1 MGEEK
6 SVIGRCQENAGK
18 SEGKATERCEA
29 DRRSRFER
37 LRGRQLRMHCTK
49 LVLHVAPPP
58 YLFI

>member
-1 MGEEK
+1 MGEEQ
-6 SVIGRCQENAGK
+6 SVGAKKMRGNQR
-18 SEGKATERCEA
+18 GKATERCEA